1 VWQFRDVDRNWIA
14 GMAVEIERKFLV
26 TGDGWKA
33 QVTRRRHLRQA
44 YLSRQGKTS
53 IRVRITDASSAT
65 LTIKSR
71 GGRTCRAEF
80 EYPLP
85 VADALTLLELRDG
98 LLLSKVRHEVRG
110 NDGLTWE
117 IDVFEGE
124 NTGLVIAEVELA
136 HERQPV
142 VLPPWIGR
150 EVTHEER
157 YYNSRLA
164 HHPYRMF
171 AHDAPSLP
179 A

>member
-1 VWQFRDVDRNWIA
+1 
-14 GMAVEIERKFLV
+14 MAIEIERKFLV
-26 TGDGWKA
+26 TGEGWKA

-44 YLSRQGKTS
+44 YLSRQGRTS
-53 IRVRITDASSAT
+53 IRVRIADATSAT

-80 EYPLP
+80 EYSLP

-124 NTGLVIAEVELA
+124 NTGLVIAEVELIRE
-136 HERQPV
+136 HQSV
-142 VLPPWIGR
+142 MLPPWIGR

-171 AHDAPSLP
+171 AVDAPHLR